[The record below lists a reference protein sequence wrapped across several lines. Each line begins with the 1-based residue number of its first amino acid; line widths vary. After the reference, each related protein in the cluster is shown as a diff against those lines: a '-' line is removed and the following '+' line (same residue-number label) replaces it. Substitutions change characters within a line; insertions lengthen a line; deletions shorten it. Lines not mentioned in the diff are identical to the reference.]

1 MVVSNCKNF
10 DNHGIWFSSEILEVS
25 MIWWQD
31 HFSLVVD
38 MLNIAVN
45 WYHVFMVFY
54 KDIGLD
60 LDDMWL
66 FVVEEHLDYV

>member
-1 MVVSNCKNF
+1 
-10 DNHGIWFSSEILEVS
+10 
-25 MIWWQD
+25 
-31 HFSLVVD
+31 